1 MSEEEKLLEYIKG
14 EQNTI
19 EERPNFNIN
28 VPIIE
33 NTEPAEYK
41 VSDIMS
47 DYSDEIHENE
57 TNFGFNEII
66 PFIMKTFRNIYTDLL
81 LGKGINSFTK
91 DDRLIGILL
100 IFSLI
105 GIYFTLKTIQN
116 KYN

>member
-33 NTEPAEYK
+33 DTEPAEYK

-47 DYSDEIHENE
+47 DYSEEPNENE
-57 TNFGFNEII
+57 NGINFNDII
-66 PFIMKTFRNIYTDLL
+66 PFILKSFKNIYKDLL
-81 LGKGINSFTK
+81 LGKGISSFTK
-91 DDRLIGILL
+91 EDRLIGILL
-100 IFSLI
+100 IFSFI
-105 GIYFTLKTIQN
+105 GIYFTFKTLKN
-116 KYN
+116 KY

>member
-33 NTEPAEYK
+33 NAEPAEYK

-47 DYSDEIHENE
+47 DYSDEIQNEN
-57 TNFGFNEII
+57 NFSFNEII

-81 LGKGINSFTK
+81 LGKGLNSFTK

-100 IFSLI
+100 IFSFI
-105 GIYFTLKTIQN
+105 GIYFTFKTLKN
-116 KYN
+116 KY